1 MTATTTTTTT
11 ASTTTTTTTTSSNP
25 RSEPIQTSKNNRT
38 NKQKPSKKTSNQAR
52 KQASK
57 AASKKN
63 KQANQTKRER
73 KCGQQARLEPAG
85 ICRMEKAESRALFGA
100 TTPRPARTRAS
111 TAFSQSASPLIYPPS
126 GLDRRM
132 RNAIGQVGQRT
143 PGTLVCCWRKWRSC
157 TAQTR
162 RLPREAKGRLRAL
175 PQASMRGAARFFR
188 RRPPGS
194 KQLRR

>member
-63 KQANQTKRER
+63 KQANQTKREKR
-73 KCGQQARLEPAG
+73 KKMRPAG
-85 ICRMEKAESRALFGA
+85 TLGTSWHLQNGEGGI
-100 TTPRPARTRAS
+100 TRS
-111 TAFSQSASPLIYPPS
+111 
-126 GLDRRM
+126 
-132 RNAIGQVGQRT
+132 
-143 PGTLVCCWRKWRSC
+143 
-157 TAQTR
+157 
-162 RLPREAKGRLRAL
+162 
-175 PQASMRGAARFFR
+175 
-188 RRPPGS
+188 
-194 KQLRR
+194 LRRNHPSPRTHARVHGFQSVRLAPYLPSLRFGSTHAQCYWPGGSAHTRNSRMLLEEMEELHRPNSKAAP